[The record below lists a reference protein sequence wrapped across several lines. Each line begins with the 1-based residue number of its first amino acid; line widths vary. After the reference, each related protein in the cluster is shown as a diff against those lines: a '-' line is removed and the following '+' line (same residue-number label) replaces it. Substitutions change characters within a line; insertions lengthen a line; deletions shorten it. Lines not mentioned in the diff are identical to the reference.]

1 MIRLQDIADMAGVSR
16 TTVSNVINGNT
27 KRVSQATIDKIT
39 AILKEQNYVP
49 HMGSVMLSGHG
60 SKIIGAVLGFER
72 AHGMQA
78 LQDPFVGELIG
89 TLQME
94 AEEKGYYVML
104 IGGEDIQNVGVDDYS
119 GGYQI
124 GEYLDSCGYHK
135 ALFISETGKD
145 SDYYRWMGFKQAME
159 KNGRFCSKSRL
170 MVVSSKRMQRLHE
183 YEELLPRF
191 LEAKALAFS
200 SDFSAIEAINFFVDH
215 KISIPD
221 QISVTG
227 FDDSIYA
234 SLVRPKLTTVHQDVS
249 QKAHKR
255 DIKVLMDLVVNHT
268 SDEHN
273 WFIESRKSKDNP
285 YRDYYIWKDPVN
297 GKEPNNWGGVFGGSA
312 WEYDEKT
319 QMYYLHLFSKKQP
332 DLNWENEKV
341 RREVYDMMTFWC
353 EKGIDGFRMDVISM
367 ISKNQAFPDGEV
379 KNGLYGDFN
388 PYCVHGPRIHEF
400 LQEMNKEVL
409 SRYDIMT
416 VGETSGVTIEEAQK
430 YAGEDRNELNMVF
443 QFEHVEDACGD
454 YGKWTTA
461 KFNFRDFKKTMIK
474 WQEELQGKAWNS
486 LFLGNHDQP
495 RSVSRFGNDNPAYR
509 ETSAKMLATCL
520 HMMQGTPYVYQGE
533 ELGMTN
539 AYFDKLEDYRDI
551 ESINFFAELTEA
563 GIMTPEYMMKCLML
577 RSRDN
582 ARTPMQWNDS
592 AQGGFTSGEPWIR
605 INSNYKEI
613 NAAQQLGDPASVFHY
628 YQKLIC
634 LRKEKEII
642 VYGSFEAL
650 CRDDDKIFAY
660 TRKLDQKKLLTA
672 CNFSDQD
679 AEMEIPEEFAGAQC
693 LITNLGRTVFD
704 RNFVLRPYEAFVL
717 YKE

>member
-104 IGGEDIQNVGVDDYS
+104 IGGEDIQNVVDIASRWNVEGLIVLGYDEDRYRQLSRKLNKKMILIDTYPKGAYDFQNVGVDDYS

-159 KNGRFCSKSRL
+159 KKGRFCSKSRL

-249 QKAHKR
+249 QKAHIALKRLMKLIQGDTLEEMNVKSPVYLVKR
-255 DIKVLMDLVVNHT
+255 D
-268 SDEHN
+268 S
-273 WFIESRKSKDNP
+273 
-285 YRDYYIWKDPVN
+285 
-297 GKEPNNWGGVFGGSA
+297 
-312 WEYDEKT
+312 
-319 QMYYLHLFSKKQP
+319 
-332 DLNWENEKV
+332 V
-341 RREVYDMMTFWC
+341 RE
-353 EKGIDGFRMDVISM
+353 
-367 ISKNQAFPDGEV
+367 
-379 KNGLYGDFN
+379 
-388 PYCVHGPRIHEF
+388 
-400 LQEMNKEVL
+400 
-409 SRYDIMT
+409 
-416 VGETSGVTIEEAQK
+416 
-430 YAGEDRNELNMVF
+430 
-443 QFEHVEDACGD
+443 
-454 YGKWTTA
+454 
-461 KFNFRDFKKTMIK
+461 
-474 WQEELQGKAWNS
+474 
-486 LFLGNHDQP
+486 
-495 RSVSRFGNDNPAYR
+495 
-509 ETSAKMLATCL
+509 
-520 HMMQGTPYVYQGE
+520 
-533 ELGMTN
+533 
-539 AYFDKLEDYRDI
+539 
-551 ESINFFAELTEA
+551 
-563 GIMTPEYMMKCLML
+563 
-577 RSRDN
+577 
-582 ARTPMQWNDS
+582 
-592 AQGGFTSGEPWIR
+592 
-605 INSNYKEI
+605 
-613 NAAQQLGDPASVFHY
+613 
-628 YQKLIC
+628 
-634 LRKEKEII
+634 
-642 VYGSFEAL
+642 
-650 CRDDDKIFAY
+650 
-660 TRKLDQKKLLTA
+660 
-672 CNFSDQD
+672 
-679 AEMEIPEEFAGAQC
+679 
-693 LITNLGRTVFD
+693 
-704 RNFVLRPYEAFVL
+704 
-717 YKE
+717 